1 MPDTVSAQIRVIT
14 SAKGGVGKSTVCA
27 NLGMALAMQGKRVLL
42 IDCDAENRCLDLMLG
57 LENDVIF
64 GLSDVLDGRCKISR
78 AILAC
83 PTMPHLFLLPGGCAK
98 SGILPEGMK
107 NNDSIRQFR
116 GMLDILSDKK
126 TEADAVDPHSALFRF
141 DYIFID
147 TPGGAQDTLMMAAA
161 CADEAL
167 IVSSAQTT
175 AIRSAE
181 KTASFLTGAG
191 LEAQRLI
198 INEFMDGDCF
208 FPHHAKQRSRRKKR
222 QSDAV
227 GMLFSVVDSVA
238 LPLLGVIPFD
248 AAVWEAQNAGLLVN
262 DAFYK
267 NKPFAF
273 AFYNIAERL
282 CHRNIPLFS
291 ISSSY
296 PRG

>member
-42 IDCDAENRCLDLMLG
+42 IDCDTANRCLDLMLG

-83 PTMPHLFLLPGGCAK
+83 PAMPDLFLLPGGCAK
-98 SGILPEGMK
+98 TGAFPEGAETI
-107 NNDSIRQFR
+107 DSVRQFR
-116 GMLDILSDKK
+116 GMLDILSGKASSP
-126 TEADAVDPHSALFRF
+126 EPFRF

-147 TPGGAQDTLMMAAA
+147 TPGGAQNTLMMAAA

-181 KTASFLTGAG
+181 QTASLLTGAG
-191 LEAQRLI
+191 LDTQRLI

-208 FPHHAKQRSRRKKR
+208 FPHHAKQRGRRKKR

-227 GMLFSVVDSVA
+227 GALFSVVDTVA

-262 DAFYK
+262 DVFYK

-296 PRG
+296 PGW